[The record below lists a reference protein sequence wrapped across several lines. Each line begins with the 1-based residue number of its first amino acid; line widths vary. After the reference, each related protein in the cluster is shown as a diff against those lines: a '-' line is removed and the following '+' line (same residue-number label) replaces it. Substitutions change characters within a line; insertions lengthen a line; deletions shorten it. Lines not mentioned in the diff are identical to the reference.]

1 MCYQKNI
8 FEIIF
13 WGHVYLFAHTF
24 ICWSIQSINRSDKT
38 LLKCF
43 QCLPT
48 SGCEVGVFWLRH
60 EQLGRNYDIESLR
73 CWLATADFFYLF
85 LFLPFLNK
93 HLGKHHVWSGT
104 VDESVTKPSKWAE
117 AASIQMMHRLCSW
130 GEPEELQKLI
140 IPSRQRCQSS
150 FARKCICG
158 HGLCRRASRR
168 PPRSLF
174 LCNVWLWVKKGH
186 FLQPDVVVYLLD
198 HTFRDLAFKLFPGTN
213 CIPVKFNFINLFIFF
228 PFASS
233 QHC

>member
-1 MCYQKNI
+1 MLTGNSR
-8 FEIIF
+8 F
-13 WGHVYLFAHTF
+13 
-24 ICWSIQSINRSDKT
+24 
-38 LLKCF
+38 
-43 QCLPT
+43 
-48 SGCEVGVFWLRH
+48 
-60 EQLGRNYDIESLR
+60 
-73 CWLATADFFYLF
+73 FFYLF
-85 LFLPFLNK
+85 IFLPFLNK

-140 IPSRQRCQSS
+140 IPSCQRCQSS
-150 FARKCICG
+150 FARRCICG

-228 PFASS
+228 LLHPASTANCIFKLPTFCPTNNFLRRS
-233 QHC
+233 KSWLTVQKSPTTERKCLAWF